1 MQYEKIFR
9 KVISGRVKGVFMKII
24 LNGNEVQINEP
35 TKIVDLFDNSD
46 YKFQAALVNNRLREL
61 NYVVSSDAQIELLD
75 TKNSAVSRIYQST
88 LRYVVLMAVRNL
100 YPKARVIFNYSVS
113 RSIFASVTNLG
124 HPFLQ
129 SNLDEIL
136 KELNRLIEMDLPI
149 ERLSLTKA
157 EAVEYFEKEGY
168 YDKIKTLK
176 YRKEEIVH
184 LYSCDDYKN
193 YMFGYMLPSTG
204 YLKDFKLRLY
214 TPGFIISYP
223 RSEVKGQI
231 PEFKDE
237 KVFRQSLKEANIWA
251 NTGSHSTISSMNEIV
266 ESGKALEFINICEA
280 RHNQQLTQL
289 GNKIMNNIN
298 NVKLI
303 AVAGPS
309 SSGKTTFTNRLRI
322 ELKSRGI
329 DPLMIS
335 IDDFYMPAACAPKD
349 EDGKP
354 DLEHI
359 DALDRALF
367 DKVIFELIQGE
378 YVQLPHYDFH
388 TKTRSFRE
396 PIKLKNNQPILME
409 GIHALNDALT
419 PSIPDEY
426 KFKVYIAPICQ
437 YHIDD
442 HNPISISD
450 IRLIRRMVRDYQYRN
465 TTCEKTLNQWQS
477 VRNGEFRW
485 IYPFQNSADF
495 VFNSELGYELC
506 VMKKHAIP
514 LLEAVDS
521 NDPNYITANRL
532 VKFLKYFETINDKW
546 IPCNSILR
554 EFIGDSIF
562 YTTDTK

>member
-1 MQYEKIFR
+1 MNIKI
-9 KVISGRVKGVFMKII
+9 
-24 LNGNEVQINEP
+24 NGKELVVLEP
-35 TKIVDLFDNSD
+35 TKISDLFDNSG
-46 YKFQAALVNNRLREL
+46 YRYQAALVNNRLREL
-61 NYVVSSDAQIELLD
+61 NYLISSDSEIELLD
-75 TKNSAVSRIYQST
+75 TKNSAVTKIYQST
-88 LRYVVLMAVRNL
+88 LRYVLIMAIKNI
-100 YPKARVIFNYSVS
+100 YPNARIIFNYSVS
-113 RSIFASVTNLG
+113 RSIFANVTNLG

-129 SNLDEIL
+129 SNLDEISL
-136 KELNRLIEMDLPI
+136 ELARLISLDLPI
-149 ERLSLTKA
+149 NRYSVNKA
-157 EAVEYFEKEGY
+157 EAINYYSSIGL
-168 YDKIKTLK
+168 YDKVKVLK
-176 YRKEEIVH
+176 YRKEDTVH
-184 LYSCDDYKN
+184 MYECNGYKN

-204 YLKDFKLRLY
+204 YLKEYRLKLY
-214 TPGFIISYP
+214 SPGFLISYP
-223 RSEVKGQI
+223 RSELNGQI
-231 PEFKDE
+231 PEFNDE
-237 KVFRQSLKEANIWA
+237 KVFRNTLKEANIWA
-251 NTGSHSTISSMNEIV
+251 NTGSHSYISSMNEII

-289 GNKIMNNIN
+289 GNKIMNNIH

-335 IDDFYMPAACAPKD
+335 IDDFYMPASAAPLD
-349 EDGKP
+349 ENGKP

-367 DKVIFELIQGE
+367 DKVIYELIQGE
-378 YVQLPHYDFH
+378 NVCLPHYDFH
-388 TKTRSFRE
+388 TKTRSFRD
-396 PIKLKNNQPILME
+396 PIKLKHNQPILME
-409 GIHALNDALT
+409 GIHALNDDLT
-419 PSIPDEY
+419 PSIADDY
-426 KFKVYIAPICQ
+426 KFKVYIAPVCQ

-465 TTCEKTLNQWQS
+465 TTCEKTLAQWAS
-477 VRNGEFRW
+477 VRKGEFRW

-514 LLEAVDS
+514 LLEAVKSDS
-521 NDPNYITANRL
+521 PYFITANRL
-532 VKFLKYFETINDKW
+532 LKFLKYFESISDKW

-554 EFIGDSIF
+554 EFVGDSIF